1 MQLANK
7 TRQARKFKLC
17 IGNRPVASEILFA
30 WGSCHDGVGWLGPCK
45 RADRRHQETEKK
57 DIGGGGGGQEEEEIL
72 IE

>member
-1 MQLANK
+1 M
-7 TRQARKFKLC
+7 
-17 IGNRPVASEILFA
+17 ASEILFA